1 MQAARIKK
9 VQAIL
14 FSKSKLV
21 LTKVEKEF
29 LWSFV
34 KQYSDSQ
41 EFILINGTT
50 FHKQLWLKASGA
62 MA

>member
-21 LTKVEKEF
+21 LTKVEKDF

-34 KQYSDSQ
+34 KQYSDS
-41 EFILINGTT
+41 
-50 FHKQLWLKASGA
+50 
-62 MA
+62 